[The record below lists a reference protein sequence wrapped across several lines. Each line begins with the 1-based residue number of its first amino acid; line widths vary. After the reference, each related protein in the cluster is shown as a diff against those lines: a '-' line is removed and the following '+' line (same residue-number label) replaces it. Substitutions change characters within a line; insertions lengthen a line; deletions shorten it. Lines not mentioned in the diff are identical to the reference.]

1 MNNFFSNN
9 KKTAVICSTAI
20 ILIIIWIT
28 AYFIAKSTA
37 EKKLSEVLLKRPEI
51 RSAQVYIYSDIFSMT
66 RGNFRKIIIKA
77 SGQAETQIQATL
89 YKIKV
94 NYTNP
99 QDYKVGYG
107 NFNIQINE
115 SELAKII
122 SQNTGKNIYIN
133 NGQIS
138 FYFDTNHFVYGRFII
153 SENGRSILLK
163 VDEITGNNSIN
174 PATIEKYS
182 NPIFNIPN
190 NITLKKLENKK
201 QSYIISGNI
210 HSNNYNY

>member
-9 KKTAVICSTAI
+9 KKTAVICSIAM

-66 RGNFRKIIIKA
+66 RGYFRKIIIKA

-89 YKIKV
+89 YKIKI

-99 QDYKVGYG
+99 QDYKIGYG

-115 SELAKII
+115 LELAKII
-122 SQNTGKNIYIN
+122 SQNTGKDIYIN

-174 PATIEKYS
+174 PTTIEKYS

-201 QSYIISGNI
+201 QSYIISGEI
-210 HSNNYNY
+210 QSNNYNY